1 MAFGR
6 TFWQIDINGSVRTGK
21 IMCYN
26 PENGHRIKEP
36 QAFVSWALSELH
48 LPDFHLKQCLFG
60 EHLLKGSSSSPVMLV
75 ESEKTAIIMSHFISD
90 YIWLATSGKN
100 GCFNRE
106 AMLALQ
112 GRDVTLI
119 PDLSAS
125 EQWKAK
131 SSLLLGICKKVSVSD
146 ILERIATKEQRRL
159 LSFFA
164 IQTADT
170 PANDSAQPSVTITH

>member
-1 MAFGR
+1 
-6 TFWQIDINGSVRTGK
+6 
-21 IMCYN
+21 
-26 PENGHRIKEP
+26 
-36 QAFVSWALSELH
+36 
-48 LPDFHLKQCLFG
+48 
-60 EHLLKGSSSSPVMLV
+60 
-75 ESEKTAIIMSHFISD
+75 
-90 YIWLATSGKN
+90 
-100 GCFNRE
+100 
-106 AMLALQ
+106 MLALQ
-112 GRDVTLI
+112 GRDVTLL